1 MFSTEICVFAAH
13 KNRNV
18 SNNFSAF
25 VFIATQISDWFD
37 GIWIFFS
44 STACSFCRLLCFAD
58 VF

>member
-37 GIWIFFS
+37 GIWIFF
-44 STACSFCRLLCFAD
+44 LLNCLQFL
-58 VF
+58 